1 MISPLPSQPIAIM
14 SEPFF
19 RTTCPSCGAPV
30 QVYSPTAITVVCSY
44 CSSMLVLQ
52 DNSLNDTGRDSALLQ
67 DFSPIQIGTTGT
79 HQGQGFA
86 VVGRLQAKYDA
97 GVWNEWYVQFDN
109 GENGWLAE
117 AGDIHVITR
126 QIATPNNAPAF
137 NEIRAG
143 ISTLDYGKTFVASD
157 VREIT
162 LSNAAA
168 QGELPFRLPEHYQNR
183 VADWRCENAFL
194 TLDYSETPPQAFLGC
209 TAQLNQL
216 FLQNTRS
223 DDQIRQS
230 AGSLKG
236 TRQSENCPHCG
247 SSIHWLRGITPTVI
261 CPSCGSDLDTSE
273 EKAKLIA
280 ANEMRQAQ
288 QENLPLPI
296 GKTGKIHG
304 NSYTV
309 IGAVRYE
316 ELRPD
321 DAHAALYGSPL
332 SLVPVDWWREYLLYN
347 PSRGFLWLVETSQNK
362 WSLSETQTE
371 FPPLGQ
377 SAIGSADDAQDRV
390 LQGFMPKNAYKLYDY
405 GGRVSYAAGAF
416 YWHIRAGDITYYQDY
431 QQGSN
436 KLSAERTR
444 NELAWSK
451 STPITRQQ
459 LATWFTFDGSNAPQ
473 YSAQMQPDP
482 VSRQMVWLMIGVFI
496 LINIPAWLKMDSDNI
511 EFSLVLSAVIVYI
524 LYQAGRDRSEDDDDD
539 DD

>member
-30 QVYSPTAITVVCSY
+30 QVQSPTAITVVCSY

-117 AGDIHVITR
+117 AGDIYVITR
-126 QIATPNNAPAF
+126 QVATPSDAPPF
-137 NEIRAG
+137 DDIRAG
-143 ISTLDYGKTFVASD
+143 LSTFHYGKTFIASD

-168 QGELPFRLPEHYQNR
+168 QGELPFRLPENYQNR
-183 VADWRCENAFL
+183 VADWRNENAFL
-194 TLDYSETPPQAFLGC
+194 TLDYSETPPAAYLGA
-209 TAQLNQL
+209 TTQLSHL
-216 FLQNTRS
+216 ALQNTRS
-223 DDQIRQS
+223 EEQIRQS

-304 NSYTV
+304 AAYTV

-316 ELRPD
+316 ELNPD

-347 PSRGFLWLVETSQNK
+347 PNRGFLWLVETSQNK
-362 WSLSETQTE
+362 WSLSETQTQ

-377 SAIGSADDAQDRV
+377 SAIGSANDAHDSV

-431 QQGSN
+431 QQGSS

-459 LATWFTFDGSNAPQ
+459 LATWFSFDGSSAPQ
-473 YSAQMQPDP
+473 YSTQMQPDP

-511 EFSLVLSAVIVYI
+511 EFSLILSAVIVYI
-524 LYQAGRDRSEDDDDD
+524 LYQAGRDRSEDDD
-539 DD
+539 

>member
-1 MISPLPSQPIAIM
+1 M

-19 RTTCPSCGAPV
+19 HTGCPSCGAPV

-44 CSSMLVLQ
+44 CDSMLVLQ
-52 DNSLNDTGRDSALLQ
+52 DGTLKDTGRDSALLQ

-79 HQGQGFA
+79 YNGQGFA

-97 GVWNEWYVQFDN
+97 GVWNEWYVRFDN
-109 GENGWLAE
+109 GENGWLSE
-117 AGDIHVITR
+117 AGDIHVITH
-126 QIATPNNAPAF
+126 QIATPANAPAF

-143 ISTLDYGKTFVASD
+143 ISTLDYGKTFIASD

-194 TLDYSETPPQAFLGC
+194 TLDYSDTPPQAFLGS
-209 TAQLNQL
+209 TTQLNQL

-223 DDQIRQS
+223 EEQIRQS
-230 AGSLKG
+230 AGSIKG

-261 CPSCGSDLDTSE
+261 CPGCGSDLDTSE

-288 QENLPLPI
+288 QEALPLPI

-309 IGAVRYE
+309 IGAARYE

-347 PSRGFLWLVETSQNK
+347 LKEGFLWLVETAQNE
-362 WSLSETQTE
+362 WALSETLTR
-371 FPPLGQ
+371 FPALTPNN
-377 SAIGSADDAQDRV
+377 I
-390 LQGFMPKNAYKLYDY
+390 PKNAYKLYDY

-431 QQGSN
+431 QQSGS
-436 KLSAERTR
+436 KLSAQRTR

-451 STPITRQQ
+451 NTPVSRKQ
-459 LATWFTFDGSNAPQ
+459 LAAWFQFDGGNAPR
-473 YSAQMQPDP
+473 YTAQMQPDP
-482 VSRQMVWLMIGVFI
+482 VSRQMVWLMIGVFV
-496 LINIPAWLKMDSDNI
+496 LINIPAWLKMNDDDFG
-511 EFSLVLSAVIVYI
+511 FSLVLSSVVVYI
-524 LYQAGRDRSEDDDDD
+524 LYQAGRDRSDDDDD
-539 DD
+539 